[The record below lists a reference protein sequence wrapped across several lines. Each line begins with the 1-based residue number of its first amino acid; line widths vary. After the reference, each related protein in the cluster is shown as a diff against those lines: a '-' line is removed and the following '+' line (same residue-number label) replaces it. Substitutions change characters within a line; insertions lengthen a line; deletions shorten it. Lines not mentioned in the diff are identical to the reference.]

1 MAPTLSR
8 WGRSTYDT
16 DADTAADAAA
26 LAPWATLR
34 PPFSDAEIL
43 VVPSS
48 TRVGAAVLDAAPSA
62 RLVITTTSGT
72 DHLDLGVLGA
82 RGVRAA
88 RLADARR
95 DAVCESALE
104 LLLWGVRATGP
115 LDAAARAGRWDRGA
129 LPALGMGTLRG
140 ARVGVVGLG
149 VIGREMARVLAAL
162 GARVC
167 GADPAGVP
175 EGVEALP
182 LAEMM
187 RTCAAITLHCSLT
200 PGSRGLVGAGL
211 LDAAAPG
218 LVLVNTARGDVLDL
232 PAAVAALD
240 AGRLGALGVD
250 VYPEEP
256 WPSLDAVAARPRL
269 RYTPHSSGYFVGLP
283 AAVRAGL
290 VGTVAAW
297 ALGRPLPHPVGTGGG

>member
-1 MAPTLSR
+1 MPPTLSR

-16 DADTAADAAA
+16 EADLAADEAA
-26 LAPWATLR
+26 LAPWVRLR
-34 PPFSDAEIL
+34 PPGSDAEIL

-48 TRVGAAVLDAAPSA
+48 TRVGAAALDAAPSA
-62 RLVITTTSGT
+62 RLVVTTTSGT
-72 DHLDLGVLGA
+72 DHLDLAALEA

-104 LLLWGVRATGP
+104 LLLWGLRATGP
-115 LDAAARAGRWDRGA
+115 LDAAAREGRWARAA

-149 VIGREMARVLAAL
+149 VIGREMARILGAL
-162 GARVC
+162 GATVC
-167 GADPAGVP
+167 GWDPAGVP
-175 EGVEALP
+175 DGVERAPVPAL
-182 LAEMM
+182 LAS
-187 RTCAAITLHCSLT
+187 CAALTLHCSLT
-200 PGSRGLVGAGL
+200 PSSRGLLSAVAL
-211 LDAAAPG
+211 SAARPG

-232 PAAVAALD
+232 PAAVDALD

-250 VYPEEP
+250 VFPDEP
-256 WPSLDAVAARPRL
+256 WPGIGAVASRPRL
-269 RYTPHSSGYFVGLP
+269 RFTPHSSGYFAGLP

-290 VGTVAAW
+290 VATVSAW
-297 ALGRPLPHPVGTGGG
+297 AEGRPLPHPVGA